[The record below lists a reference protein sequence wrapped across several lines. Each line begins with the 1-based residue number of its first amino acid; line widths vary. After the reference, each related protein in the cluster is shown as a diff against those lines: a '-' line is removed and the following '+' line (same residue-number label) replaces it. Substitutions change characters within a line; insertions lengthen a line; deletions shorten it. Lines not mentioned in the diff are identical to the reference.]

1 MAYQNI
7 KNKSI
12 LIVDDEIYNITR
24 TASFLKEFT
33 DSIDTASNGQNAIMQ
48 CQNNY
53 YDLILMDLMM
63 PIIDLINLEEIFT
76 SSLMN
81 SDNLELEKEVY
92 ILNYNNSE
100 LINKKIRSLIKK
112 KLHDNHQHKFKFM
125 ELKNIINLN
134 IITRPISESI
144 NHDFNFS
151 D

>member
-63 PIIDLINLEEIFT
+63 PIIDGFEAVKIIKSGKDFDNDQDRINHYQNIPIIAHTSCGESARDEAIKAGMDDLITKPSTREI
-76 SSLMN
+76 L
-81 SDNLELEKEVY
+81 LEKVDY
-92 ILNYNNSE
+92 WLS
-100 LINKKIRSLIKK
+100 K
-112 KLHDNHQHKFKFM
+112 
-125 ELKNIINLN
+125 
-134 IITRPISESI
+134 
-144 NHDFNFS
+144 
-151 D
+151 